1 MPRSGESSTSLTQQ
15 TSLACLKHNSPVED
29 LPVTAPTGR
38 IAWLDNLRTAIIV
51 LVVNMHACVTYSH
64 VGSWYIKEDP
74 EPALGVRLAFI
85 AWQLGLQSFFMGLLF
100 FVAGFFSHRSLG
112 RRGPAHFLR
121 ERAFRLGLPAL
132 LYMLLIHPIMAFV
145 LLGHSRVP
153 DRPPLAVLY
162 SAYITSG
169 DVLRGSGPLWFVLAL
184 LLFSAVLAGWRS
196 LCPGSSQAMDTGSAA
211 AAGPWGLLS
220 FGIVLGLVTFG
231 VRLFQPIGT
240 SVLNFQLCYF
250 PQYVAAFVVG
260 VAAGRNGWLE
270 ALANSRRARVAGWL
284 GVIAGPALLVLLLAL
299 GGPPPESGPYR
310 YEGGANWRAFGLALW
325 EQLAGLGLGLGM
337 LALFRRRWTQAG
349 RVARWLSDRSFGVY
363 VLHAPVLVALTPLL
377 RPLDAGPFAKALLLT
392 LLGVGAT
399 LAAAE
404 IAHRLPGLRGVRTR
418 QWGRI

>member
-1 MPRSGESSTSLTQQ
+1 M
-15 TSLACLKHNSPVED
+15 
-29 LPVTAPTGR
+29 TAATGR

-64 VGSWYIKEDP
+64 VGGWYIKEDP
-74 EPALGVRLAFI
+74 EPALGVKLAFI
-85 AWQLGLQSFFMGLLF
+85 VWQLGLQSFFMGLLF
-100 FVAGFFSHRSLG
+100 FVAGFFSQQSLE
-112 RRGPAHFLR
+112 RRGPARFLR

-132 LYMLLIHPIMAFV
+132 LYMAIIHPFMVFV
-145 LLGHSRVP
+145 LLGHPRVA

-162 SAYITSG
+162 SAYVTSG

-184 LLFSAVLAGWRS
+184 LLFSAVLPGWRS
-196 LCPGSSQAMDTGSAA
+196 LRPGLSQAMDTGGAA
-211 AAGPWGLLS
+211 APGPSRLLS
-220 FGIVLGLVTFG
+220 FAVMVGLVTFG
-231 VRLFQPIGT
+231 VRLVQPIGT
-240 SVLNFQLCYF
+240 NMLNFQLCFF
-250 PQYVAAFVVG
+250 PQYIAAFVVG

-284 GVIAGPALLVLLLAL
+284 GVTAGPALLVLLLAV

-337 LALFRRRWTQAG
+337 LALFRWRWAQAG
-349 RVARWLSDRSFGVY
+349 RVARWFSDRSFGVY

-377 RPLDAGPFAKALLLT
+377 RPLDAGPFAKTLLLT
-392 LLGVGAT
+392 FLGVGAT

-404 IAHRLPGLRGVRTR
+404 IAHRAPGLR
-418 QWGRI
+418 RIL